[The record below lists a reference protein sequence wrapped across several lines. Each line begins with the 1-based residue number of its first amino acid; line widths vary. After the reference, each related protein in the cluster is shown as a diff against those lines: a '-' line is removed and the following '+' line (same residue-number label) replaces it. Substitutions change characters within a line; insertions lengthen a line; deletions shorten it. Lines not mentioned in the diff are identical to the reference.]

1 MIRHIWN
8 WFAELGDQ
16 ESLKKLPKFGRNQ
29 ITIEMET
36 YGTKKW
42 KEYGESGLSANL
54 HLDHN
59 LQKSSIFCSSFL
71 PTQLDFDPTIFL
83 SKNLIFLKS
92 LSLSLSLSRVSSWKV
107 SWTSLS
113 RFTRRDSLDLLVSSY
128 QPPMYSL

>member
-83 SKNLIFLKS
+83 SKNLIFLNS
-92 LSLSLSLSRVSSWKV
+92 LSLSLSLSHTHTHTHKLVIGRC
-107 SWTSLS
+107 LGHHY
-113 RFTRRDSLDLLVSSY
+113 LVSSY